1 MKRWL
6 QQWFRSRRASPPIA
20 MPPAEIPAAPSPE
33 PSPPPQDEYGQR
45 LRAELDTF
53 VDQVNVH
60 ELPPIFHYWSNRYVR
75 PILESFGYSHPED
88 LFVKAMAGVAQ
99 ARPGQRLRMISL
111 GAGNCDTEVR
121 VAQGLRER
129 GVVDF
134 TIECLELNPAMRERG
149 ASLAAEAGLAAQVL
163 PVEGDFNR
171 WQADGEYDVVL
182 ANQSL
187 HHVQNLEGLFAAI
200 RAALPPHGI
209 FVTSDIIGRNGHMR
223 WPEAMDIVQEFWSE
237 LPQDYR
243 YNMQLRR
250 HDETFQDWDCSVE
263 GFEGIR
269 AQDVLPQLIAHF
281 HFDFFFACSNVMDIF
296 IDRAIGHH
304 FKVDDPRDL
313 AFIDR
318 IQARDDAEILA
329 GRITPT
335 HIMAILRREPVAA
348 PRVWKHLTPEFCVR
362 HVES

>member
-6 QQWFRSRRASPPIA
+6 QQWLQSWRASPSVELPVVEAELPLAADIP
-20 MPPAEIPAAPSPE
+20 PPAD
-33 PSPPPQDEYGQR
+33 DEYAQR
-45 LRAELDTF
+45 LRAELGTF

-88 LFVKAMAGVAQ
+88 LFVKAMASVAE
-99 ARPGQRLRMISL
+99 ARPGKSLRMISL

-121 VAQGLRER
+121 VAQALRER
-129 GVVDF
+129 GIANF

-149 ASLAAEAGLAAQVL
+149 VSLATEAGLAEKVL
-163 PVEGDFNR
+163 PIEGDFNR
-171 WQADGEYDVVL
+171 WQAKGEYDVVL

-200 RAALPPHGI
+200 RSALPPHGI

-223 WPEAMDIVQEFWSE
+223 WPEAMDIVQEFWRE
-237 LPQDYR
+237 LPPDYR

-250 HDETFQDWDCSVE
+250 HDEVFQDWDCSVE

-304 FKVDDPRDL
+304 FNVNDPNDI

-318 IQARDDAEILA
+318 IQARDEDEILA

-335 HIMAILRREPVAA
+335 HIMAILRREPVDA
-348 PRVWKHLTPEFCVR
+348 PRVWKHLTPAFCVR
-362 HVES
+362 HVEA